1 MTEWLLPIGVVVASL
16 SLTYFFCLRPM
27 RRGRAG
33 SDAKG
38 GGAGCHA
45 TQDAGRSCDIENEL
59 ARARAEL
66 TELKAARVEVVPAG
80 ASLTATK
87 TTGGSGS

>member
-16 SLTYFFCLRPM
+16 ALTYFLCLRPM
-27 RRGRAG
+27 RRGSAESAAVGRQ
-33 SDAKG
+33 
-38 GGAGCHA
+38 AGCHA
-45 TQDAGRSCDIENEL
+45 SNDAGRNGEIENEL